1 MIRPDLPEPIPGQMT
16 VDEVIAA
23 METEGPQRASSV
35 QAKTKLTQEELARQK
50 TRRAVQSSM
59 AKRAALKKAGAD
71 VATTNPD
78 LAAKLEDGLKRID
91 RRVTSRGRTQD
102 VVRNQLKGKR

>member
-1 MIRPDLPEPIPGQMT
+1 MTRPELPEQIPGQMT

-23 METEGPQRASSV
+23 METEGPRQASQV
-35 QAKTKLTQEELARQK
+35 QAKTKLTQEELQRQK
-50 TRRAVQSSM
+50 TRREVQSRL
-59 AKRAALKKAGAD
+59 ARRAALKKAGAD

-78 LAAKLEDGLKRID
+78 LAAKLEDGLKSID

-102 VVRNQLKGKR
+102 VVRKQMKGKR